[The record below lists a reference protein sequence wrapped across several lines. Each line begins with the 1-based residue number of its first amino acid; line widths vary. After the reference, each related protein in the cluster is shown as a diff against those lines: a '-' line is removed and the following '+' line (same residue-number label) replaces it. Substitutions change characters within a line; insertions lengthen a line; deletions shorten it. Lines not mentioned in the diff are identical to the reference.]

1 MKIQRPT
8 EFLTFNDGQC
18 DIYSVTGN
26 KLGEKL
32 VTLCFGDRTVG
43 MKRFY
48 AARTASTEITR
59 LIQIPLREDVTAENN
74 VVISGKRYRIE
85 QSQNLYD
92 TNPPATVL
100 TLRKIGV
107 VTP

>member
-26 KLGEKL
+26 KLGDKIM
-32 VTLCFGDRTVG
+32 TLCFGNRTVG

-48 AARTASTEITR
+48 AARAASIEITR
-59 LIQIPLREDVTAENN
+59 LIQIPLREDITAENRA
-74 VVISGKRYRIE
+74 VIGTAVYKIE

-92 TNPPATVL
+92 TNPPVTVL
-100 TLRKIGV
+100 TLQKSGV

>member
-1 MKIQRPT
+1 MKIQTLT
-8 EFLTFNDGQC
+8 EFLTFNNGWC
-18 DIYSVTGN
+18 DIYSVSGN
-26 KLGEKL
+26 RLKDKLM
-32 VTLCFGDRTVG
+32 TLCYGNRTVG

-48 AARTASTEITR
+48 AARAASTEITR
-59 LIQIPLREDVTAENN
+59 LIQIPLREDVTADNN
-74 VVISGKRYRIE
+74 VVISGVRYRVE

-107 VTP
+107 AS

>member
-18 DIYSVTGN
+18 DIYTVTGN
-26 KLGEKL
+26 KLADKVL
-32 VTLCFGDRTVG
+32 TVCFGNRTVG

-48 AARTASTEITR
+48 AARAASTEITR
-59 LIQIPLREDVTAENN
+59 LIQIPLREDVTTENRA
-74 VVISGKRYRIE
+74 VIGKAVYKIE

-92 TNPPATVL
+92 TNPPVTLL
-100 TLRKIGV
+100 TLQKSGV
-107 VTP
+107 TAP

>member
-1 MKIQRPT
+1 MKIQTPT

-18 DIYSVTGN
+18 DIYSVSGN
-26 KLGEKL
+26 RLADKLR
-32 VTLCFGDRTVG
+32 TLCYGNRTVG

-48 AARTASTEITR
+48 AARAASTEITR
-59 LIQIPLREDVTAENN
+59 LIQIPLREDVTTENRAVIGKAEY
-74 VVISGKRYRIE
+74 KIE
-85 QSQNLYD
+85 QAQYLYD

-107 VTP
+107 AT